1 MLEFVK
7 KNTIYETVVG
17 STCYGLNTPGS
28 DIDIKGICI
37 PPKEYYFGLSTFEQ
51 QELSKDHIVYALKK
65 FVNMAKD
72 CNPNIIEM
80 LYVDDKFIRKIDK
93 YGQMLRDNRHL
104 FLSTKA
110 RHTFSGYAFA
120 QLKRIM
126 NHRKWIMFKEERPK
140 EEDFFR
146 DKTRQTSNG
155 VVDYQKFLEHDY
167 DAALKKYNQYL
178 SWKKNRNP
186 ERAVLE
192 EKYGYDC
199 KHGMHLIRLL
209 RMGVEI
215 LTEGKVNVLRT
226 DREELLD
233 IRNGKWEYDKLVDY
247 AEKLQDDVA
256 LIYDKSDLQ
265 KTPDYNKINKLL
277 QDMTEEFLYGN
288 HCRS

>member
-17 STCYGLNTPGS
+17 STCYGLNTPES

-37 PPKEYYFGLSTFEQ
+37 PPKEYYFGLKTFEQ
-51 QELSKDHIVYALKK
+51 QELGKDYIIYALKK

-110 RHTFSGYAFA
+110 RYTFSGYAFA
-120 QLKRIM
+120 QLKRIK

-140 EEDFFR
+140 EEDYFR
-146 DKTRQTSNG
+146 DKTRQTSSG
-155 VVDYQKFLEHDY
+155 IVHYKKFLEHDF
-167 DAALKKYNQYL
+167 DVAFKKYNQYL
-178 SWKKNRNP
+178 TWKKNRNP
-186 ERAVLE
+186 DRAVLE
-192 EKYGYDC
+192 EKYGYDS
-199 KHGMHLIRLL
+199 KHAMHLIRLL
-209 RMGVEI
+209 HMGVEI
-215 LTEGKVNVLRT
+215 LTEGKVNVLRL

-233 IRNGKWEYDKLVDY
+233 IRNGKWEYDKLVSY

-256 LIYDKSDLQ
+256 LVYDKSDLQ
-265 KTPDYNKINKLL
+265 KIPDYNKINKLL
-277 QDMTEEFLYGN
+277 QEITEGFLN
-288 HCRS
+288 ENN

>member
-17 STCYGLNTPGS
+17 STCYGLNTPES

-37 PPKEYYFGLSTFEQ
+37 PPKEYYFGLERFEQ
-51 QELSKDHIVYALKK
+51 QELGKDHVIYALNK
-65 FVNMAKD
+65 FVNLAKD

-80 LYVDDKFIRKIDK
+80 LYVDDKFIRKMDK
-93 YGQMLRDNRHL
+93 YGKMLRDNRHL

-120 QLKRIM
+120 QLKRIK

-146 DKTRQTSNG
+146 DKTRQTSAG
-155 VVDYQKFLEHDY
+155 VVHYQKFLEHDY
-167 DAALKKYNQYL
+167 DVALKKYNQYL

-186 ERAVLE
+186 DRAILE

-256 LIYDKSDLQ
+256 LIYDKSDL
-265 KTPDYNKINKLL
+265 PRSVDYNKINKLL
-277 QDMTEEFLYGN
+277 QEITEGFLN
-288 HCRS
+288 END